1 VVDEV
6 CLLDPEDVALASEGG
21 VTHDPLKGAS
31 ISELE
36 RLASDYSDPATQ
48 IRASQRLTEITA
60 ARITNREK
68 PFFRRLRIGSDV
80 VLLDSHDQT
89 ELENWLAHGQ
99 ALIKACLDHKRERCD
114 CWQPIRDYVWQLQRT
129 KPGAAITKA
138 ADLLW
143 DSIAEFARHYERP
156 KQLDPVVAAL
166 VHLAESRE
174 ARDSEF
180 PTWLGKRRPR

>member
-1 VVDEV
+1 MKLPD
-6 CLLDPEDVALASEGG
+6 
-21 VTHDPLKGAS
+21 S
-31 ISELE
+31 IVELE
-36 RLASDYSDPATQ
+36 RLASDDSNPAMK
-48 IRASQRLTEITA
+48 IAASQKLTDIIA

-68 PFFRRLRIGSDV
+68 PFVRRIKVGSEE
-80 VLLDSHDQT
+80 VLLDCHDQT

-99 ALIKACLDHKRERCD
+99 ALIKACPDHRRERCD
-114 CWQPIRDYVWQLQRT
+114 CWQPIRDYVWRLQRT

-156 KQLDPVVAAL
+156 KPLDPVVAAL

-174 ARDSEF
+174 ARESEF
-180 PTWLGKRRPR
+180 PTWLGKRRTR